1 MLVRRHWGFTLI
13 ELLVVIA
20 IIAILAA
27 ILFPVFARARDK
39 ARQVSCSSNL
49 KQLMLAL
56 LMYKQDWDEK
66 WPRHCW
72 GDTVCSPN
80 PAASNWP
87 NGAYAYIKNKEV
99 FLCPSNDTGE
109 CMMPAVRQQNPAV
122 WGTGGT
128 TYGFNEMLFY
138 QGAGAQDSRLNYPAE
153 TLVLADCRCQWIGGY
168 WSVSFP
174 ARANLTR
181 VQMALRGGP
190 WISGVCC
197 AGGWTAQANEYTVHN
212 GGSNLAFADG
222 HVKYMSALSIKTVTG
237 GGSIRYF
244 DTEW

>member
-1 MLVRRHWGFTLI
+1 VKRRGFTLI

-27 ILFPVFARARDK
+27 ILFPVFAKAREK
-39 ARQVSCSSNL
+39 ARQTSCLSNL

-56 LMYKQDWDEK
+56 VMYKQDYDEK

-72 GDTVCSPN
+72 GDTVCAPN

-87 NGAYAYIKNKEV
+87 NGAYAYIKNKQIFE
-99 FLCPSNDTGE
+99 CGSNSPG

-128 TYGFNEMLFY
+128 NYGFNEMLFF
-138 QGAGAQDSRLNYPAE
+138 QGAGMSDARLKYPAE

-168 WSVSFP
+168 WSVAFP
-174 ARANLTR
+174 ARSNLTR
-181 VQMALRGGP
+181 VQVAARSTGP
-190 WISGVCC
+190 GPGICC
-197 AGGWTAQANEYTVHN
+197 AGGWSAQADEATLHN

-222 HVKYMSALSIKTVTG
+222 HAKWFRAPNIKTITG
-237 GGSIRYF
+237 GGSLRYY